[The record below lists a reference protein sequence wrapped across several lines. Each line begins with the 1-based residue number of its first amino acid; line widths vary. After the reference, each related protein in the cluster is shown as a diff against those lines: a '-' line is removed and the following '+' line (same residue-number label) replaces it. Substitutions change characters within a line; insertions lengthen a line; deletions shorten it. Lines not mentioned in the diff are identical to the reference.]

1 MTLQLLKLHVLMRR
15 SRSLLI
21 SNFQRN
27 INFTGMSCLIE
38 QLLLYLHC
46 MIIYSSSWKHTPT
59 SRAHTQ
65 YIFKTNVPTCTCM
78 YFNFLYNT
86 SSLDKTKSYTFYTLK
101 FSCYLFP
108 ITGLALNAFKLK
120 TRFKC
125 IKLFF
130 VSCN

>member
-38 QLLLYLHC
+38 QLLLYLRC
-46 MIIYSSSWKHTPT
+46 MIIYSTHTHQH
-59 SRAHTQ
+59 RVHTHNTFLKLVCLHVHV
-65 YIFKTNVPTCTCM
+65 YI
-78 YFNFLYNT
+78 YFFYNT

-108 ITGLALNAFKLK
+108 ITGLAINAFKLK

>member
-38 QLLLYLHC
+38 QLLLYLRC
-46 MIIYSSSWKHTPT
+46 MIIYSTHTPT

-65 YIFKTNVPTCTCM
+65 YIFKTSVPTCTCI
-78 YFNFLYNT
+78 
-86 SSLDKTKSYTFYTLK
+86 
-101 FSCYLFP
+101 YLFF
-108 ITGLALNAFKLK
+108 L
-120 TRFKC
+120 
-125 IKLFF
+125 
-130 VSCN
+130 